1 MYPNEKNN
9 DGKNQNLQDE
19 NFIDLNFTMLKKF
32 NSEIKNSIIEDI
44 K

>member
-9 DGKNQNLQDE
+9 DGKIQNLQDE
-19 NFIDLNFTMLKKF
+19 EFIDLNFTMLKKC
-32 NSEIKNSIIEDI
+32 NSLIKNSIIEDN